1 MTPQIPM
8 DAKNPAGK
16 NLPQAA
22 GGGLFG
28 AAYGALV
35 LSLSLFPGLGG
46 GAVSWMEILGTLL
59 VFAPP
64 MLLAPFLGRALARR
78 QEASARE
85 RWHCLLRF
93 SALTTALEL
102 LWLAGTFL
110 VLQTFKTPAAPRM
123 GLNLPGVLLI
133 ALAVGLVCLV
143 LNLLLAQVLRW
154 MGARQAR

>member
-1 MTPQIPM
+1 M

-35 LSLSLFPGLGG
+35 LSLSLLPGLGG
-46 GAVSWMEILGTLL
+46 GAVSGMEILGTLL

-93 SALTTALEL
+93 TAQMAGLEL

-110 VLQTFKTPAAPRM
+110 VLQAFKTPAAPRTD
-123 GLNLPGVLLI
+123 LRLPGVLLI
-133 ALAVGLVCLV
+133 ALAVGLACLV

-154 MGARQAR
+154 MGTRQAR